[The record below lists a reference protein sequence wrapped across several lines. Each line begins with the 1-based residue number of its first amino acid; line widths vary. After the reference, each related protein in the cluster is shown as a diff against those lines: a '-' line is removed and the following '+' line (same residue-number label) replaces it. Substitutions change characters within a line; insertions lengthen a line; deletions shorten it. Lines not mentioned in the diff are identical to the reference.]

1 MSWGH
6 SSGMTTHGDDSTS
19 QRATGAV
26 PVGDKPARRK
36 WLLPLLLGLLLLI
49 ALLFLLSRC
58 RGDDPAQRSAGV
70 SPSAAAPSA
79 AVTTSAAAL
88 PSTAAGT
95 GLPGAGQAGQQGTLV
110 AAGANLLGAGNAA
123 NLTAH
128 NGEQATGTAV
138 QVQSVPADEG
148 FWAGTSASDR
158 VWVQLTNTNGESSY
172 KVKEGDLVDF
182 TGTVTRATPGF
193 AAKAGVTAAEGAEM
207 LTQQG
212 HYVSVAAT
220 AVKLSS

>member
-1 MSWGH
+1 M
-6 SSGMTTHGDDSTS
+6 
-19 QRATGAV
+19 
-26 PVGDKPARRK
+26 PVGDKPAGRK

-58 RGDDPAQRSAGV
+58 GGDDDAAQPGAAA
-70 SPSAAAPSA
+70 PSAAAPSVA
-79 AVTTSAAAL
+79 APSVAATTSAAAL
-88 PSTAAGT
+88 PSTAAG
-95 GLPGAGQAGQQGTLV
+95 AGQPGTGEPGTLI
-110 AAGANLLGAGNAA
+110 AGGANLLGAGGAA
-123 NLTAH
+123 NLSAH

-172 KVKEGDLVDF
+172 KVKEGDLVNF
-182 TGTVTRATPGF
+182 TGTVTRAASGF
-193 AAKAGVTAAEGAEM
+193 AAKAGVTAAEGADM

-212 HYVSVAAT
+212 HYVSVAASS
-220 AVKLSS
+220 VKLSS